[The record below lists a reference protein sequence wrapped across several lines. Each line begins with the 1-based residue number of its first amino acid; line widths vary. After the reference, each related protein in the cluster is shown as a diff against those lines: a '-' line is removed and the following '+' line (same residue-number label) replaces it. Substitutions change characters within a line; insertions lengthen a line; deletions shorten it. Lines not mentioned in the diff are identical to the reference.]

1 MEVETMIN
9 GVEVDRLRETIEAV
23 KGKPEL
29 GKFRFR
35 AENRWIDGSHN
46 RTRIQGF
53 YGAGGEDT
61 SRSEPFLLD
70 NDEPEVLLGK
80 NRGAN
85 PGEQV
90 LHALAGCLT
99 SGFVFQA
106 AAAGIPI
113 EAVESRIE
121 GEIDLRGFLGIS
133 DEVRN
138 GYQNIRVT
146 FKIKADAPREKLEE
160 LCRLAQARSPVLDTV
175 SHPVTVT
182 VSLAE

>member
-1 MEVETMIN
+1 MEVETMMN
-9 GVEVDRLRETIEAV
+9 GVDVDRLRETIGAV
-23 KGKPEL
+23 KAKPEL

-35 AENRWIDGSHN
+35 AENKWIDGSHN

-53 YGAGGEDT
+53 YGAGREDS
-61 SRSEPFLLD
+61 SRREAFVLD
-70 NDEPEVLLGK
+70 NDEPELLLGK

-99 SGFVFQA
+99 SGLIFQA
-106 AAAGIPI
+106 AARGISI
-113 EAVESRIE
+113 ESVESRLE
-121 GEIDLRGFLGIS
+121 GDVDLRGFLGIS

-138 GYQNIRVT
+138 GYQGIRVT

-160 LCRLAQARSPVLDTV
+160 LCRLAQAHSPVLDTV
-175 SHPVTVT
+175 SHPVPVT